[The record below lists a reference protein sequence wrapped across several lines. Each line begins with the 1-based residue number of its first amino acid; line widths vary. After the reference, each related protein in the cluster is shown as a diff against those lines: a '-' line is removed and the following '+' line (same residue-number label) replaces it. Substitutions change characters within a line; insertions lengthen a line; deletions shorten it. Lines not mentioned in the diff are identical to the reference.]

1 MKAKTKCQK
10 CLSIFDPNTILGSWK
25 ACIKPRPD
33 NKRAL
38 LWLCIS
44 IFLMQMFI
52 FVSFILISCC
62 QHVLSL
68 IFLQGGRNMT
78 MYLFFRRTLKWD
90 MTKYTNYFT
99 AIGLLGLAT
108 PYLILPTLTDYLK
121 FKDTTI
127 LLVSYFPALNKHLIL
142 PRL

>member
-1 MKAKTKCQK
+1 M
-10 CLSIFDPNTILGSWK
+10 FEFTI
-25 ACIKPRPD
+25 
-33 NKRAL
+33 AL
-38 LWLCIS
+38 L
-44 IFLMQMFI
+44 QNGK
-52 FVSFILISCC
+52 V
-62 QHVLSL
+62 
-68 IFLQGGRNMT
+68 MT